1 MKLPE
6 FWKSQKG
13 ILLRYI
19 LAAFFL
25 YAAWKVLGIWYT
37 SEHFYYYLIFVAL
50 AIAGFLIG
58 DGAFLYTQI
67 KNLPRFRVL
76 VFLPIIVLCF
86 PWGEWLGFGTIFT
99 RESWSEMLFL
109 QSIFIYGCTLV
120 IRAFPEFATLLR
132 SAFTRFVEGIAA
144 RRILIW
150 TPPLLLFLLTV
161 SVAFFVNRETPVVQD
176 SAAHLFQA
184 KIFSKFKLF
193 APQPAVSE
201 AFTGSLDLLVMQ
213 NGKWFGMYFPGFA
226 ALMAPASWLELE
238 WMVSPLLVALSCS
251 LWIFYARRWHN
262 DKTAILIGWLMLLSP
277 FVIVMSSTV
286 MVFTPELFFAS
297 ASIVFAR
304 LALEK
309 PTAINILALSVA
321 LVGGFLVRFFS
332 LIPLLLPIL
341 AFASWQGLRKKIIRI
356 PIAITAGILIGI
368 LLVCWYQYETTGNP
382 FIPGYKV
389 EVTDL
394 GIGFGE
400 HEMGTHSPLRAI
412 DNVSNNLLG
421 LNYYLGGWL
430 SGSLLFVFAFLL
442 RQKIQLWDKLLLAG
456 CACVMAFYFTRFSQD
471 LFFGPR
477 NYYSFTPILLLFI
490 ARNFTEESTESKFR
504 PVILLPFLVIT
515 ILISVPM
522 NLPTFIKRYDP
533 GRTQAGQLKEQI
545 RKTDGKR
552 TLVFLDKNVSQN
564 FVNWNDPFL
573 KSSVIICRDFGE
585 RNKEVEKYFP
595 NYRPV
600 WFRMNMSFEKGQ
612 VNNGFMF
619 TDTPYRTPDGTIS
632 LFELGMAL
640 QAARELP
647 KRDFFDVCYIDL
659 FNAPVAVKYYEFLDN
674 AEKELP
680 SRGAKYK
687 RDFRKGILHAGKML
701 LLPKIAFE
709 QRGNSWYTVFNPK
722 EFRNE
727 FFQAQNA
734 FINSGDIGK
743 TILEE
748 MDKVRRRIDHNSDG
762 NLSDSEILLFLTEKI
777 KLLSR
782 GGSL

>member
-1 MKLPE
+1 M
-6 FWKSQKG
+6 F
-13 ILLRYI
+13 RYI
-19 LAAFFL
+19 LGALFL
-25 YAAWKVLGIWYT
+25 YAAWKVLGTWYT
-37 SEHFYYYLIFVAL
+37 NEKFYYYLIFLAL
-50 AIAGFLIG
+50 ALAGFLIG
-58 DGAFLYTQI
+58 DAAFFYRQI
-67 KNLPRFRVL
+67 KNLPRKRVL
-76 VFLPIIVLCF
+76 IFLPILALCL

-109 QSIFIYGCTLV
+109 QGIFIYGVSLL
-120 IRAFPEFATLLR
+120 IRAFPEFANLLR
-132 SAFTRFVEGIAA
+132 SAFTKFVEAISSSSV
-144 RRILIW
+144 LIW
-150 TPPLLLFLLTV
+150 LPALLLFFLTAF
-161 SVAFFVNRETPVVQD
+161 VAFYVNRETPVVQD

-184 KIFSKFKLF
+184 KIFSKFRLF
-193 APQPAVSE
+193 APEPVVPDS
-201 AFTGSLDLLVMQ
+201 FTGSLDLLVMEK
-213 NGKWFGMYFPGFA
+213 GKWYGMYFPGFA
-226 ALMAPASWLELE
+226 ALMAPASWLNLE
-238 WMVSPLLVALSCS
+238 WMVSPLLASLSCV

-262 DKTAILIGWLMLLSP
+262 DKTAVLIGWLMLLSP

-297 ASIVFAR
+297 AAIVFAR
-304 LALEK
+304 LTLEK
-309 PTAINILALSVA
+309 PTVLNLLALSVA
-321 LVGGFLVRFFS
+321 LLGGFLVRFFS
-332 LIPLLLPIL
+332 LIPLLAPIL
-341 AFASWQGLRKKIIRI
+341 IYSSWQSLRKKIIRI
-356 PIAITAGILIGI
+356 PFAITAGILIGV

-382 FIPGYKV
+382 FIPGYKI

-400 HEMGTHSPLRAI
+400 HEMGAHSPLRAI

-430 SGSLLFVFAFLL
+430 SGSLLFIFAFLL

-456 CACVMAFYFTRFSQD
+456 CACVMAFYFTRFGQD

-477 NYYSFTPILLLFI
+477 NYYCFTPILLLFI
-490 ARNFTEESTESKFR
+490 ARNFTEESPESRFQPK
-504 PVILLPFLVIT
+504 VLLPFLVLT
-515 ILISVPM
+515 ILISVPL
-522 NLPTFIKRYDP
+522 NLPAFIKRYDP

-545 RKTDGKR
+545 RKTDGKP

-573 KSSVIICRDFGE
+573 KSSIIICRDFGE
-585 RNKEVEKYFP
+585 RNKEVEKLFP

-619 TDTPYRTPDGTIS
+619 TDTPDRTPEGSLS

-640 QAARELP
+640 QAARQLP

-659 FNAPVAVKYYEFLDN
+659 FNAPTAVKYYEFLDN
-674 AEKELP
+674 AEKHI
-680 SRGAKYK
+680 SVNAKYK
-687 RDFRKGILHAGKML
+687 REFRRGILHAGKML

-709 QRGNSWYTVFNPK
+709 QHGNSWYKAFNPE

-727 FFQAQNA
+727 FFQAQSA
-734 FINSGDIGK
+734 FVNSGDIGK
-743 TILEE
+743 SILAE
-748 MDKVRRRIDHNSDG
+748 MEKVRSRIDHNSDG
-762 NLSDSEILLFLTEKI
+762 NLSDSEIELFLMEKI

>member
-1 MKLPE
+1 L
-6 FWKSQKG
+6 
-13 ILLRYI
+13 IAD
-19 LAAFFL
+19 AAFFYRQIKSL
-25 YAAWKVLGIWYT
+25 PRTRV
-37 SEHFYYYLIFVAL
+37 LIFFPILAL
-50 AIAGFLIG
+50 CL
-58 DGAFLYTQI
+58 
-67 KNLPRFRVL
+67 
-76 VFLPIIVLCF
+76 

-109 QSIFIYGCTLV
+109 QSIFIYGISV
-120 IRAFPEFATLLR
+120 AIRAFPEFANLLR
-132 SAFTRFVEGIAA
+132 SAFNKFIEGISERSA
-144 RRILIW
+144 
-150 TPPLLLFLLTV
+150 LLWLPAIFLFFLTAG
-161 SVAFFVNRETPVVQD
+161 VAFFVNRETPVVQD

-193 APQPAVSE
+193 APEPAVPD

-213 NGKWFGMYFPGFA
+213 KGKWYGMYFPGFA
-226 ALMAPASWLELE
+226 ALLAPASWLNLE
-238 WMVSPLLVALSCS
+238 WMVSPLLASLSCM

-262 DKTAILIGWLMLLSP
+262 QKTAVLIGWLILLSP

-297 ASIVFAR
+297 ATIVFAR
-304 LALEK
+304 LSLEK
-309 PTAINILALSVA
+309 PTATNLLALCVA

-332 LIPLLLPIL
+332 LIPLLAPIL
-341 AFASWQGLRKKIIRI
+341 IYSSWESFRKKIIKI
-356 PIAITAGILIGI
+356 PFAITAGILIGVV
-368 LLVCWYQYETTGNP
+368 LVCWYQYKTTGNP
-382 FIPGYKV
+382 LVPGYKI

-400 HEMGTHSPLRAI
+400 HEMGEHSPLRAI

-456 CACVMAFYFTRFSQD
+456 CGCVMAFYFTRFGQD

-477 NYYSFTPILLLFI
+477 NYYCFTPILLLFI
-490 ARNFTEESTESKFR
+490 ARNFTEESTESRFQPK
-504 PVILLPFLVIT
+504 VLLPFLVVT

-522 NLPTFIKRYDP
+522 NLPAFIKRYDP

-545 RKTDGKR
+545 RKTDGKP

-573 KSSVIICRDFGE
+573 KSSVIISRDFGE
-585 RNKEVEKYFP
+585 RNKEVEKLFP

-600 WFRMNMSFEKGQ
+600 WFRMSMSFEKGQ

-619 TDTPYRTPDGTIS
+619 TDTPDRTPEGTLS

-640 QAARELP
+640 QAARLLP

-659 FNAPVAVKYYEFLDN
+659 FNAPIAVKYYEFLDN
-674 AEKELP
+674 AEKDLP
-680 SRGAKYK
+680 ARPKYK
-687 RDFRKGILHAGKML
+687 REFHRGILHAGKML

-709 QRGNSWYTVFNPK
+709 QRGNSWYNVFSPE
-722 EFRNE
+722 EFRKE
-727 FFQAQNA
+727 FFQAQDA
-734 FINSGDIGK
+734 FIYSGEIGK
-743 TILEE
+743 TILAE
-748 MDKVRRRIDHNSDG
+748 MEKVRSRIDHNSDG
-762 NLSDSEILLFLTEKI
+762 NLSDAEIQLFLMEKI

>member
-1 MKLPE
+1 L
-6 FWKSQKG
+6 G
-13 ILLRYI
+13 
-19 LAAFFL
+19 AFFL

-37 SEHFYYYLIFVAL
+37 NEKFYYYLIFVAL
-50 AIAGFLIG
+50 CVAGFLIG
-58 DGAFLYTQI
+58 DAAFFYKQI
-67 KNLPRFRVL
+67 KSLPRRRLFI
-76 VFLPIIVLCF
+76 FLPILALCL

-109 QSIFIYGCTLV
+109 QSIFIYGFILV
-120 IRAFPEFATLLR
+120 IRAFPEFAALTR
-132 SAFTRFVEGIAA
+132 SAFTRFINSAA
-144 RRILIW
+144 SRTVLVW
-150 TPPLLLFLLTV
+150 FPAVLLFLLTAAI
-161 SVAFFVNRETPVVQD
+161 AFFVNRETPVVQD

-193 APQPAVSE
+193 APQPAVPE
-201 AFTGSLDLLVMQ
+201 AFTGSLDLLVMEK
-213 NGKWFGMYFPGFA
+213 GKWYGMYFPGFA
-226 ALMAPASWLELE
+226 ALMAPASWLQLE
-238 WMVSPLLVALSCS
+238 WIVSPLLASLSCM

-262 DKTAILIGWLMLLSP
+262 DKTAVLFGCLMLLSP

-297 ASIVFAR
+297 ATIVFAR
-304 LALEK
+304 LTLEK
-309 PTAINILALSVA
+309 PTVTNILALSFV

-341 AFASWQGLRKKIIRI
+341 IYSSWQGLRKNLIKI
-356 PIAITAGILIGI
+356 PIAITAGILIGVS
-368 LLVCWYQYETTGNP
+368 LVCWYQYETTGNP
-382 FIPGYKV
+382 LIPGYKI
-389 EVTDL
+389 EVSDL

-430 SGSLLFVFAFLL
+430 SGSLLFLFAFLL
-442 RQKIQLWDKLLLAG
+442 RQKIELWDKLLLAG
-456 CACVMAFYFTRFSQD
+456 CACVMAFYFTRFGQD

-490 ARNFTEESTESKFR
+490 ARNFTEESTESKFQ
-504 PVILLPFLVIT
+504 PKILLPLLVIT

-522 NLPTFIKRYDP
+522 NLPAFVKRYDP

-545 RKTDGKR
+545 RKTDGKP

-573 KSSVIICRDFGE
+573 KSSIIICRDFGE
-585 RNKEVEKYFP
+585 RNKEVEKLFP

-619 TDTPYRTPDGTIS
+619 TDTPDRTPEGTLS

-640 QAARELP
+640 QAARQLP

-659 FNAPVAVKYYEFLDN
+659 FNAPIAVKYYKFLDD
-674 AEKELP
+674 AEKEKP
-680 SRGAKYK
+680 SRVKYK
-687 RDFRKGILHAGKML
+687 REFRRGILHAGKML

-709 QRGNSWYTVFNPK
+709 QHGNSWYTVFNPE
-722 EFRNE
+722 EFRKE
-727 FFQAQNA
+727 FFQAQDA
-734 FINSGDIGK
+734 FMNSGEIGK
-743 TILEE
+743 SILAE
-748 MDKVRRRIDHNSDG
+748 MDKVQSRIDQNSDR